1 MKLHRRLVRVKD
13 MLVRRGLVVLSR
25 QQVEPCAWLRTLSDE
40 ELEAVARQAKDRVN
54 QEATGAYS

>member
-1 MKLHRRLVRVKD
+1 

-25 QQVEPCAWLRTLSDE
+25 QREELCAWLHTLSDKK
-40 ELEAVARQAKDRVN
+40 LEAVAREAEDRVN